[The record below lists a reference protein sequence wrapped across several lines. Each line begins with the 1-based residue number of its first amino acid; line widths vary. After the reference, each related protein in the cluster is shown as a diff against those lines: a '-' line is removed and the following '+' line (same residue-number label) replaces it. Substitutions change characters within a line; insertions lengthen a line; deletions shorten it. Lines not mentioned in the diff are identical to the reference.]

1 MMTMENEK
9 GKPVLLSVLAHP
21 DDETFGMGGT
31 LAYYAQNG
39 VDVYLVCATRGEV
52 GEVDPQLL
60 AGYRDIAELR
70 EEELRCAAGMLGLK
84 GVYFLDYRDSGMQGS
99 LDNQH
104 PQALAAAPL
113 EEVAVKVAAHIRK
126 LRPQVVVTFDP
137 IGGYRHPDHIAI
149 QRATVRAFQLA
160 GDLKYTD
167 PDGILPHQP
176 HKLFF
181 HTIPR
186 SLLWTAILLI
196 LLSGKNPAKFGANQD
211 IDLLSI
217 AREHFPIHGRI
228 DYGSVREIRDRA
240 ARCHI
245 SQGGAEVATGVQA
258 WLRHLFQ
265 KKELF
270 MQAYPAPRGRIKL
283 RDLFSGIKIS

>member
-1 MMTMENEK
+1 MKTMENEK
-9 GKPVLLSVLAHP
+9 QKPVLLSVLAHP

-31 LAYYAQNG
+31 LAYYARNG

-52 GEVDPQLL
+52 GEVDPKLL
-60 AGYRDIAELR
+60 EGHKDIAEVR
-70 EEELRCAAGMLGLK
+70 EGELRCAAGVLGLK
-84 GVYFLDYRDSGMQGS
+84 GVHFLDYRDSGMQGS

-104 PQALAAAPL
+104 HLALAAAPL
-113 EEVAVKVAAHIRK
+113 EEVAVKVAAQIRK
-126 LRPQVVVTFDP
+126 LRPQVVLTFDP

-160 GDLKYTD
+160 GDLKYIE
-167 PDGILPHQP
+167 PDGIPPHQP
-176 HKLFF
+176 QKLFF
-181 HTIPR
+181 HTMPR
-186 SLLWTAILLI
+186 SFLWTAVLMI
-196 LLSGKNPAKFGANQD
+196 LLSGKDPSKFGANRD

-217 AREHFPIHGRI
+217 AREHFPVHASI
-228 DYGSVREIRDRA
+228 DYTSVREIRDRA
-240 ARCHI
+240 AKCHI
-245 SQGGAEVATGVQA
+245 SQGGAEVANGAQA
-258 WLRHLFQ
+258 WLRQLFQ